1 MKTAMQNHIAD
12 MKKIQEMV
20 KSKNLDKDLEVTILE
35 SIEGCIENAESFLEA
50 EKELTLMPYG
60 NHNGIVI
67 YCKNCGSEFEETAEG
82 YYPPIKYESDKH
94 NRECRRCLTELGM
107 FS

>member
-1 MKTAMQNHIAD
+1 MLNKPLHRQLHIHAVISWGGLLT
-12 MKKIQEMV
+12 KKLNRM
-20 KSKNLDKDLEVTILE
+20 
-35 SIEGCIENAESFLEA
+35 EN

-60 NHNGIVI
+60 NNNGIVI

-82 YYPPIKYESDKH
+82 YYPPIKYEIDKH
-94 NRECRRCLTELGM
+94 NRECRRCLTELGT

>member
-35 SIEGCIENAESFLEA
+35 SIEGCIENAESFLET
-50 EKELTLMPYG
+50 EKEQMME
-60 NHNGIVI
+60 VV
-67 YCKNCGSEFEETAEG
+67 EFCDAHCDDGHFDKEG
-82 YYPPIKYESDKH
+82 AIANIKSTF
-94 NRECRRCLTELGM
+94 NL
-107 FS
+107 